1 MRYLI
6 GLMRSLCLV
15 VASRWGVYVL
25 MILGL
30 SMAYATALTI
40 TLYVRDEF
48 TYDRF
53 LNDTERL
60 YLLSSRYGPVGQPLI
75 TSDVAPAGMA
85 RWIGRERGDI
95 EAVSRLVPVEWPLSS
110 DRRSVKERFYWAD
123 ENIFDLLKL
132 PVLKGDL
139 NGALSKPGTI
149 VMTERMAR
157 AYFGHADVVGS
168 YLFSKGGMPFEVK
181 AILQDFPSNT
191 HLDRE
196 IFVSGK
202 ADYTMLSVLDGNPK
216 YLWPTSYTYIRLRPA
231 TSVATVER
239 HLLALSHAHWQGPN
253 NIPVGFRLIRL
264 TDLHFQPQGDGQM
277 KPRGHLNSVYTMMVV
292 ALAVLLLSGINCA
305 GLILAESHE
314 RGREMALYASLGAT
328 RWRQMS
334 YILREALTVNLISA
348 GIGLALLERLLPLI
362 NTELGIRLELWK
374 SPVLELG
381 AIGTVALLMGAM
393 CGAYPAARI
402 TRFVLGGTQDKRG
415 GLSSDRWRGWVT
427 AQLVLVITLLIIT
440 HTMARQW
447 DYATRDALNFNGDDV
462 VMIRL
467 IDDNDINRDFSTQ
480 IRYIE
485 GVDAVAESF
494 GIPTTTFVRPGWIR
508 KSDGGLVSFMRNSVH
523 PDFFRV
529 YQVPILVGENL
540 KGTFRDP
547 ENPRDILINEAAVR
561 ALGYGSPQQ
570 ALGQTIEYETD
581 RTRFRSRIIG
591 IVPDLRFS
599 TVYEPS
605 HPMIFDSFS
614 KYFTQVN
621 VRLTEDN
628 QNRTLARIDALWA
641 DVAAGSVPIERIS
654 YREYQQIQY
663 HDMQQ
668 QVRTFGLVSMVAML
682 LSILGL
688 SGLSIFLTRHQLR
701 EVAIRRALGARFRDI
716 FLMRLYPFV
725 VPLILANLI
734 AAGLAW
740 VILELWL
747 GSFVAH
753 VPLSAISFLVSGI
766 MASGIALATLSVHAA
781 MTIRRLPMRML
792 RYE

>member
-1 MRYLI
+1 MRGFIVLI
-6 GLMRSLCLV
+6 RSFCLV

-30 SMAYATALTI
+30 CMAYATAMTI
-40 TLYVRDEF
+40 SLYVRDEF

-60 YLLSSRYGPVGQPLI
+60 YLLSGRYGPVGQPLI

-85 RWIGRERGDI
+85 RWIGHERGDI

-139 NGALSKPGTI
+139 NRALSKPGTI

-168 YLFSKGGMPFEVK
+168 YLFSKGGMPLEVK

-231 TSVATVER
+231 TSVTMVER
-239 HLLALSHAHWQGPN
+239 NLLELSRTHWQGPN
-253 NIPVGFRLIRL
+253 NIPVGFRLIPL

-292 ALAVLLLSGINCA
+292 AVAVLLLAGINCA
-305 GLILAESHE
+305 GLILAEAHE

-334 YILREALTVNLISA
+334 YILREALVVNLMSA
-348 GIGLALLERLLPLI
+348 GMGLALVERVLPLI
-362 NTELGIRLELWK
+362 NAELGIRLALWK

-381 AIGTVALLMGAM
+381 GIAAAALFMGAM

-402 TRFVLGGTQDKRG
+402 TRFVISGAQDKSG

-462 VMIRL
+462 VMVRFDEKEISRA
-467 IDDNDINRDFSTQ
+467 FSTQ
-480 IRYIE
+480 IRYLE
-485 GVDAVAESF
+485 GVDVVAESF

-508 KSDGGLVSFMRNSVH
+508 KPDGSLVSFMRNSVH
-523 PDFFRV
+523 PDFFSV
-529 YQVPILVGENL
+529 YQVPILAGENL
-540 KGTFRDP
+540 RGTFRDP

-561 ALGYGSPQQ
+561 ALGYDSLQQ

-591 IVPDLRFS
+591 VVPNLRFS

-605 HPMIFDSFS
+605 HPMIFDNFS

-621 VRLTEDN
+621 VRLTPEN
-628 QNRTLARIDALWA
+628 QSRTLARIDALWA
-641 DVAAGSVPIERIS
+641 EVAGGSVPVERIF
-654 YREYQQIQY
+654 YQEYQQEQY
-663 HDMQQ
+663 HDMNQ
-668 QVRTFGLVSMVAML
+668 QVRTFGLVSAVAML

-688 SGLSIFLTRHQLR
+688 SGLSIFLTRHQMR
-701 EVAIRRALGARFRDI
+701 EVAIRRALGARFREI
-716 FLMRLYPFV
+716 FLLRLYPFIL
-725 VPLILANLI
+725 PLILANLI
-734 AAGLAW
+734 AGGLAW
-740 VILELWL
+740 VILEIWL
-747 GSFVAH
+747 ESFAARVD
-753 VPLSAISFLVSGI
+753 LSAASFLISGVL
-766 MASGIALATLSVHAA
+766 ASGIALATLSAHVAL
-781 MTIRRLPMRML
+781 TIRRAPMRIL
-792 RYE
+792 RQE